1 MIKYSRTV
9 QKLVNNAECHTELVS
24 ASNKIIRLG
33 DSKIIDP
40 ELDSGHG
47 SG

>member
-1 MIKYSRTV
+1 MLNPAAGGT
-9 QKLVNNAECHTELVS
+9 
-24 ASNKIIRLG
+24 SNKNEDLH
-33 DSKIIDP
+33 DPEIIDP